1 MDHRDF
7 ASAPSADYPAAVPA
21 RPRPPY
27 LRRDGSQSGSGIFDD
42 VEMAHDEASRRLK
55 EPVQRYLIAND

>member
-7 ASAPSADYPAAVPA
+7 ASAPSADYSAAVPA

-27 LRRDGSQSGSGIFDD
+27 MRRDGSQSSSGIFDD
-42 VEMAHDEASRRLK
+42 VEMAYDEASRMLK
-55 EPVQRYLIAND
+55 EPGQQYKITND